1 MTTLPPEPAQAGPP
15 APAPTPAAT
24 LAAAA
29 RQRRVAE
36 SFGTDA
42 GRYDRARPSYPAAMA
57 DRIVAG
63 SPGRDVVDAGCGTGI
78 SARLFQ
84 AAGCRVLGVD
94 PDPRMAD
101 LARENGLDVEVAKFE
116 EWDAAGR
123 TFDAVIAGQA
133 WHWVDMAAG
142 AAKAA
147 AVLRP
152 GGRLAVFWN
161 AFDPP
166 AVLRQAFGA
175 VYQRVVPDSP
185 MAAGFWSR
193 PASVQYLAM
202 CETAADG
209 MRRAGA
215 FGDPQ
220 TWRFDWSRPYT
231 RAEWLDQVP
240 TFGGFSLLPPDVQAE
255 LLDGIGAA
263 VDAVDGAFTMDY
275 ATLVATAAREAPTGE
290 TMLRSLSDPLR
301 GFAAERG
308 RSDGARWR
316 AGGRRLSRAGSG
328 GALAGHR

>member
-1 MTTLPPEPAQAGPP
+1 MTTLPPEPAQTPSS
-15 APAPTPAAT
+15 APASTPAAT

-36 SFGTDA
+36 SFGADA
-42 GRYDRARPSYPAAMA
+42 GRYDRARPGYPTAMV
-57 DRIVAG
+57 DRIVAA

-78 SARLFQ
+78 SARLVQ

-101 LARENGLDVEVAKFE
+101 LARESGLEVEVAKFE
-116 EWDAAGR
+116 QWDAAGR

-133 WHWVDMAAG
+133 WHWVNMAAG

-166 AVLRQAFGA
+166 ADLRAAFGA

-193 PASVQYLAM
+193 PASGQYLAM
-202 CETAADG
+202 CDAAADG
-209 MRRAGA
+209 MRQAGA

-231 RAEWLDQVP
+231 RAQWLDQVP
-240 TFGGFSLLPPDVQAE
+240 TFGGHSLLPPGVQAE
-255 LLDGIGAA
+255 LLAGLGAA
-263 VDAVDGAFTMDY
+263 VDAVGGAFTMDY
-275 ATLVATAAREAPTGE
+275 ATLVATAAREPTAFG
-290 TMLRSLSDPLR
+290 
-301 GFAAERG
+301 
-308 RSDGARWR
+308 
-316 AGGRRLSRAGSG
+316 
-328 GALAGHR
+328 

>member
-1 MTTLPPEPAQAGPP
+1 MTTLPPEPPQPP
-15 APAPTPAAT
+15 SSAPASTPAAT

-36 SFGTDA
+36 SFGADA
-42 GRYDRARPSYPAAMA
+42 GRYDRARPGYPTAMV
-57 DRIVAG
+57 DRIVAA

-101 LARENGLDVEVAKFE
+101 LARESGLEVEVAKFE
-116 EWDAAGR
+116 QWDAAGR

-133 WHWVDMAAG
+133 WHWVNMAAG

-166 AVLRQAFGA
+166 ADLRAAFGA

-193 PASVQYLAM
+193 PASGQYLAM
-202 CETAADG
+202 CDAAADG
-209 MRRAGA
+209 MRQAGA

-231 RAEWLDQVP
+231 RAQWLDQVP
-240 TFGGFSLLPPDVQAE
+240 TFGGHSLLPPGVQAE
-255 LLDGIGAA
+255 LLAGLGAA
-263 VDAVDGAFTMDY
+263 VDAVGGAFTMDY
-275 ATLVATAAREAPTGE
+275 ATLVATAAREPTAFG
-290 TMLRSLSDPLR
+290 
-301 GFAAERG
+301 
-308 RSDGARWR
+308 
-316 AGGRRLSRAGSG
+316 
-328 GALAGHR
+328 